1 MIRSSNTFFGAVLA
15 VAFSQIAFAA
25 DLPTK
30 APLAP
35 VVTPPNWTGLY
46 IGGSVEDV
54 GPIQP
59 GRQRRL
65 AIRRELPIPPQLRS
79 PSIARQSG

>member
-1 MIRSSNTFFGAVLA
+1 MIRSSNTLFGAVLA
-15 VAFSQIAFAA
+15 IAFSQIAFAA

-35 VVTPPNWTGLY
+35 VVTPPNWTGL
-46 IGGSVEDV
+46 SVVQLEDV

-65 AIRRELPIPPQLRS
+65 AVRRELPIPPQLRRL
-79 PSIARQSG
+79 SIARQSG

>member
-1 MIRSSNTFFGAVLA
+1 MHSRVGVAMIRSSNTFFGAVLA

-46 IGGSVEDV
+46 IGGSV
-54 GPIQP
+54 G
-59 GRQRRL
+59 GRWADTTWTTT
-65 AIRRELPIPPQLRS
+65 AIGDPQGA
-79 PSIARQSG
+79 PDPTTTP